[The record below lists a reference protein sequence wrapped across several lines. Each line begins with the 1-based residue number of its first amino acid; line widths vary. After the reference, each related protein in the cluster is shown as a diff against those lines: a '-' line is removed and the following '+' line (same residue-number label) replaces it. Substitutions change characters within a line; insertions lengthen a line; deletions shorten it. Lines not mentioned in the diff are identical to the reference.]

1 MIKLL
6 DYGKHYVL
14 KLKEIF
20 RKKNLIRLLSLA
32 LLKIILLQRL
42 ILFILIVKLNKN
54 SLHLYYAI
62 KILMILKSN

>member
-20 RKKNLIRLLSLA
+20 KKKNLIRLLSLA